1 MSEDEQ
7 PKIDPAPRRHFKDH
21 KDPANPRIICSLGV
35 RKVTIDE
42 LRDHFVV
49 HYPEVDFGSL
59 EIGGLRLQWEDAPTP
74 EELALRERQR
84 RAYDERHAEWE
95 RKTFERLKAK
105 FEPTTDPALEE
116 S

>member
-7 PKIDPAPRRHFKDH
+7 PRIDPAPRRYFKSH
-21 KDPANPRIICSLGV
+21 KDSENPRIVCYLGV
-35 RKVTIDE
+35 RKMTIDE

-59 EIGGLRLQWEDAPTP
+59 EIGGIQLRWEDAPTE
-74 EELALRERQR
+74 EELAARERQR
-84 RAYDERHAEWE
+84 RNHDERHAKWE
-95 RKTFERLKAK
+95 REMFAKLKAK
-105 FEPTTDPALEE
+105 FEPTDPALEE